1 MKFPGGSLAW
11 KKTFL
16 QVSMETAMNDYNL
29 EPGEYVILQTL
40 PVNLIDGNDK
50 EPLDEVVLTDRTL
63 ILVST
68 VSTGLFSSKRY
79 LKRCPLDH
87 VSYSADEPVVMV
99 LKRGDT
105 YWLQAS
111 FEGESISLEFPNNP
125 RQEAKRWSAAIK
137 HAIEG
142 DFDSINTSFLP
153 PREIGDFLEKVTGAA
168 KSVGLGGKP
177 SEKAPTR
184 RTSKKCIGCHAP
196 LTGIKGH
203 VVTCEFCGIK
213 QTL

>member
-1 MKFPGGSLAW
+1 MD
-11 KKTFL
+11 
-16 QVSMETAMNDYNL
+16 DYNL
-29 EPGEYVILQTL
+29 EPGEYVILQTM
-40 PVNLIDGNDK
+40 PVNLIDGKQK

-68 VSTGLFSSKRY
+68 VSTGLFNSERY
-79 LKRCPLDH
+79 LKRCPLAH

-99 LKRGDT
+99 LKRGDS

-111 FEGESISLEFPNNP
+111 FEGESVSLEFPENP
-125 RQEAKRWSAAIK
+125 KQEAKRWSAAIK

-153 PREIGDFLEKVTGAA
+153 PKEIGAFLDNVKGAA
-168 KSVGLGGKP
+168 KSVGLGGRP
-177 SEKAPTR
+177 EQKAPTR
-184 RTSKKCIGCHAP
+184 RVSKKCSGCHAP
-196 LTGIKGH
+196 LAGIRGH
-203 VVTCEFCGIK
+203 VVTCEYCGTK